1 MSIRVALLADH
12 PEVLPTLAAALKQEW
27 PERYGEDADAI
38 ADLEERSRSTGVPLG
53 IVAMDQKRAVGTL
66 AISARAT
73 PSHSHL
79 KPWIIGFWVEPTRRN
94 RGIGAR
100 LLRAACAKAWT
111 DGFEHLYVAATASSS
126 LFLRE
131 GWHKIDIGTTDAGTT
146 VNIFAMRLS

>member
-12 PEVLPTLAAALKQEW
+12 PEVLPALAVALKQEW
-27 PERYGEDADAI
+27 PERYGEEADAI
-38 ADLEERSRSTGVPLG
+38 ADLEERSRNTGLPLG
-53 IVAMDQKRAVGTL
+53 IVAMDEGRAVGTL
-66 AISARAT
+66 AIANRAT

-79 KPWIIGFWVEPTRRN
+79 TPWIVGFWVDGSRRN
-94 RGIGAR
+94 RGIGSR
-100 LLRAACAKAWT
+100 LLKAACAKAWT

-146 VNIFAMRLS
+146 VNIYAMRLS

>member
-1 MSIRVALLADH
+1 MSIRIALLADH
-12 PEVLPTLAAALKQEW
+12 PEVLAELAAAVKQEW

-38 ADLEERSRSTGVPLG
+38 ADLEERSRNTGLPLG
-53 IVAMDQKRAVGTL
+53 IVAMDEGRAVGTL
-66 AISARAT
+66 GIADRAT

-79 KPWIIGFWVEPTRRN
+79 TPWIVGFWVDPTRRN
-94 RGIGAR
+94 RGIGSR
-100 LLRAACAKAWT
+100 LLKAACAKAWT

-131 GWHKIDIGTTDAGTT
+131 GWHKIDIGTTEGGAT